1 MVNFIPLLCVIFFFT
16 ACQTDQDALYSE
28 AISQIE
34 AEATAE
40 PSIDPNDPG
49 YLGLGTPA
57 PEDRATPIPGDD
69 LSGELTIQGI
79 HRSIGNPM
87 YKPWQMNFENC
98 IPK

>member
-1 MVNFIPLLCVIFFFT
+1 MKRRIVAILLCVCMLFSCT

-69 LSGELTIQGI
+69 LSGELTIQGY
-79 HRSIGNPM
+79 SPVN
-87 YKPWQMNFENC
+87 WESNV
-98 IPK
+98 

>member
-1 MVNFIPLLCVIFFFT
+1 MDKVKLKNKVISFSMVMLCFVLLFT

-69 LSGELTIQGI
+69 LSGELTIQGYSVYFAPLSP
-79 HRSIGNPM
+79 R
-87 YKPWQMNFENC
+87 KR
-98 IPK
+98 